1 MESIC
6 ILNSTLQ
13 FMHVHGPSN
22 LSTSMGTI
30 ILNLYMC
37 MLSGLYVISQMHL
50 FVLHYWSAEMKS
62 HTVSIHANV
71 SKARSKT
78 PLL

>member
-1 MESIC
+1 
-6 ILNSTLQ
+6 
-13 FMHVHGPSN
+13 
-22 LSTSMGTI
+22 MGTI
-30 ILNLYMC
+30 ILNQYMC

-50 FVLHYWSAEMKS
+50 FVLHYWSAEMES